1 MVNISFQVQGE
12 KQLSRRIM
20 ANVRKLENMQ
30 DFHEKAIDI
39 VSKRSDA
46 IFDSDGA
53 VLKKSPKWKP
63 LAPSTHRARK
73 NRWGYYKNPKG
84 KTGTLQWT
92 WALRDN
98 RDIQISKQMWSMEF
112 TTDYAKY
119 HAKWGWNL
127 PKRAIIDLDSQTN
140 TDIVK
145 ALHQH
150 IYDTQGVFGRQT
162 T

>member
-1 MVNISFQVQGE
+1 MVAITFQVQGE

-63 LAPSTHRARK
+63 LKESTHKARK
-73 NRWGYYKNPKG
+73 ERWGYYKNPKG
-84 KTGTLQWT
+84 KTGILQWT
-92 WALRDN
+92 GALRDN
-98 RDIQISKQMWSMEF
+98 RDIQISKKM
-112 TTDYAKY
+112 
-119 HAKWGWNL
+119 
-127 PKRAIIDLDSQTN
+127 
-140 TDIVK
+140 
-145 ALHQH
+145 
-150 IYDTQGVFGRQT
+150 
-162 T
+162 